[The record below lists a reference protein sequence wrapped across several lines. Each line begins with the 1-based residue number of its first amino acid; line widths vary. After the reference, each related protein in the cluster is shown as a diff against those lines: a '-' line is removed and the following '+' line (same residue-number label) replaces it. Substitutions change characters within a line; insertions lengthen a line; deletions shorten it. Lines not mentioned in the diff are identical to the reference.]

1 LSSKPDLRLNRQLTI
16 QEFILA
22 FGKYKRLMTTAFPA
36 RKSEL
41 DAYEEDVIEISNFYG
56 HKFYDYHKRFA
67 AKAATLL
74 QDKHIKVDWS
84 KRDRDLLSSIGAGVE
99 INICKLCNM
108 IDHST
113 TFCPLQLSGT
123 NRKTVPNPT
132 GQPLRNGNQNT
143 DKRGRNRLFHNGK
156 EICSNFNTPDG
167 CKHFGRCTFLHIC
180 AKCRSSDHAQ
190 HTYPRSTTQ
199 TSPAKSSTLK
209 SNVANS
215 GSLAAKH
222 SQTTEK

>member
-1 LSSKPDLRLNRQLTI
+1 MTI
-16 QEFILA
+16 TSVSPPKQQ
-22 FGKYKRLMTTAFPA
+22 
-36 RKSEL
+36 
-41 DAYEEDVIEISNFYG
+41 
-56 HKFYDYHKRFA
+56 
-67 AKAATLL
+67 TLL

-84 KRDRDLLSSIGAGVE
+84 KRDRDLLSLIGAGVE

-113 TFCPLQLSGT
+113 KFCPLQLSGT
-123 NRKTVPNPT
+123 NRETVPNPT

-156 EICSNFNTPDG
+156 EICNNFNTPDG

-190 HTYPRSTTQ
+190 YTCPRSTTQ
-199 TSPAKSSTLK
+199 CPGVKNFFK
-209 SNVANS
+209 IFK
-215 GSLAAKH
+215 LAELIPQRQKCMCFR
-222 SQTTEK
+222 

>member
-84 KRDRDLLSSIGAGVE
+84 KRDRDLLSSTGAGVE

-123 NRKTVPNPT
+123 IEKPCRTQQDSRSEMETKILTSEEEIDFSTMVKKFVAISIHQMVANISGVALSYTFAQNVVLPIMPNT
-132 GQPLRNGNQNT
+132 LTREALHRLAPLRVQ
-143 DKRGRNRLFHNGK
+143 RLK
-156 EICSNFNTPDG
+156 
-167 CKHFGRCTFLHIC
+167 
-180 AKCRSSDHAQ
+180 
-190 HTYPRSTTQ
+190 
-199 TSPAKSSTLK
+199 
-209 SNVANS
+209 VM
-215 GSLAAKH
+215 
-222 SQTTEK
+222 

>member
-1 LSSKPDLRLNRQLTI
+1 M
-16 QEFILA
+16 
-22 FGKYKRLMTTAFPA
+22 Y
-36 RKSEL
+36 
-41 DAYEEDVIEISNFYG
+41 
-56 HKFYDYHKRFA
+56 YHKRFA

-84 KRDRDLLSSIGAGVE
+84 KRDRDLVSLIGAGVE

>member
-1 LSSKPDLRLNRQLTI
+1 
-16 QEFILA
+16 
-22 FGKYKRLMTTAFPA
+22 MTTAFPA

-123 NRKTVPNPT
+123 NRKIVPNPT